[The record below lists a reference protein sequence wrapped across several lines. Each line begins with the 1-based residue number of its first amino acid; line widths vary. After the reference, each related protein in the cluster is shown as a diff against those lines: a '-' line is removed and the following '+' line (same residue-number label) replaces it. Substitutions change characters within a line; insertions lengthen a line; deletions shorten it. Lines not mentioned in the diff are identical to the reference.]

1 VGWEVTELS
10 APLTEFLVQAIPQE
24 AGSVHKSYKLVPAE
38 DIGQEMWAAVL
49 MRRDTFERLADQG
62 AWGVIR
68 RRLKEGGWKLVK
80 EDDRYRRAVK
90 AASAGY
96 SKHDEQFYTIGILKK
111 LIPMWLDNG
120 VTERPP
126 QGREQGKVSGGGSG
140 SDFMAMMLDIDEAMA
155 KVRGYHRSILKRY
168 YSYPQGSGGWTHL
181 QIAGALGIGP
191 DALRQRVYRA
201 LRAVQ
206 RQLGGRNPWNRR
218 ALEYEASASTAA

>member
-1 VGWEVTELS
+1 MNELS
-10 APLTEFLVQAIPQE
+10 GPLTEFLAQAIPQE

-38 DIGQEMWAAVL
+38 DIEQEMWVKVL
-49 MRRDTFERLADQG
+49 ARRESFEALAG
-62 AWGVIR
+62 AGDFGKAR
-68 RRLKEGGWKLVK
+68 QRLKEAGFKLVK

-96 SKHDEQFYTIGILKK
+96 RPSDEQFYTVGVLKV

-126 QGREQGKVSGGGSG
+126 KGRELKPEVSGGGGG
-140 SDFMAMMLDIDEAMA
+140 SDYFAMMLDLDYAMGRI
-155 KVRGYHRSILKRY
+155 KGYHRSILVRY
-168 YSYPQGSGGWTHL
+168 FNPPARPDGYKNHAQV
-181 QIAGALGIGP
+181 AGALGIEPGT
-191 DALRQRVYRA
+191 LNGRVYRA

-218 ALEYEASASTAA
+218 ALEFEASGPAAA